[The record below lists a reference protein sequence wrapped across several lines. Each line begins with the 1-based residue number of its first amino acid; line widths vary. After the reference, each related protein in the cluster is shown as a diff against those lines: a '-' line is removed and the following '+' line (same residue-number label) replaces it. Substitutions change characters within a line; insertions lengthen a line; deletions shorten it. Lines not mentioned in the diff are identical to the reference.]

1 MSERSRT
8 IRNVVIFVLGIY
20 TLSIAGG
27 ILMAG
32 GNDLGGLVFVVGPIL
47 MAVLLRAL
55 GGAGWSD
62 AGLGL
67 HLKRGWGWYVFSL
80 LAYPLSFVAAIL
92 VGMTL
97 GITRLN
103 GSPGSLA
110 APLAAGIAANLIP
123 RTLFALC
130 EEWGWRGYLEPRL
143 ESLGMTALPR
153 HLLVGLIW
161 APWHFPLILST
172 DYTDLPLAL
181 FLPLFVV
188 GLLVAAVVY
197 GEVRA
202 ASGTVW
208 TAVLMHGAANVL
220 AFAII
225 DNDLIA
231 FGNKALAYIA
241 PESVVVIVL
250 WTLAGWWLL
259 RRSRGGG

>member
-8 IRNVVIFVLGIY
+8 IRNVAIFALGSY
-20 TLSIAGG
+20 ALAAAGG

-32 GNDLGGLVFVVGPIL
+32 GSDLGGLVFVVGPIL

-55 GGAGWSD
+55 GGDGWAD
-62 AGLGL
+62 AGLRL
-67 HLKRGWGWYVFSL
+67 HLKGGWGWYVFSL
-80 LAYPLSFVAAIL
+80 LAYPLSFIVAIL
-92 VGMTL
+92 VGLAL

-103 GSPGSLA
+103 GPPAALL

-123 RTLFALC
+123 RTLFAMC

-143 ESLGMTALPR
+143 GSLGMVALPR

-161 APWHFPLILST
+161 APWHLPLILAT
-172 DYTDLPLAL
+172 DYTDVPLAL
-181 FLPLFVV
+181 FLPLFLV

-225 DNDLIA
+225 DHDLIT
-231 FGNKALAYIA
+231 FGDKVLAYIA

-250 WTLAGWWLL
+250 WALAGWWLL
-259 RRSRGGG
+259 RRSGREG